1 MQNKYTFWKL
11 LKENYI
17 QIPIIQRDYAQG
29 RDEDKVIRIRDKF
42 LNTLYIIIEN
52 NDKSIDLD
60 FVYGKVEKIEDKSVF
75 IPLDG
80 QQRLTTLFLLHW
92 YLAPRDNEN
101 KIKEEYRNLLEKF
114 TYETRVTS
122 RDFCNELVN
131 GEVEINLNCKNI
143 DLLSDR
149 IKEEKW
155 FYESWLK
162 DPTIKS
168 MLKMLDA
175 IDSRFKG
182 KSDFFEKLITK
193 DENNAPITFQYLPLD
208 NFGLTDEL
216 YIKMNARGKTLTDFE
231 NFKANF
237 ERYLDKSDIHKMD
250 NIWTDLFWEYKTSK
264 DGYFFIDEKFLN
276 FFTNMTLNL
285 YVEKNEL
292 KVKKKIDDINIFDIY
307 ETVYEDKEN
316 MNRITIL
323 LDSLCNIVNT
333 DNPLYKYKEYFDVF
347 IGHKEEEKK
356 NDNELKLSYWHRAR
370 FYSLSLF
377 LIKYKTIDDSNIY
390 KLKKWLRVTFNL
402 INNHL
407 IQSPALFI
415 NVIKGLKKLSEDIDN
430 IYENLANKSTVLGF
444 NERQS
449 EEEILKASLILK
461 NNKWETL
468 IEDGEQHWYLNG
480 QIGFLLKYSFKDGD
494 TSIDLFKNYLE
505 KFKLLFTE
513 NILNNTKY
521 LIYRAL
527 LAKGDYF
534 PRIKSNYTFCSSE
547 TALRTKN
554 DNWFNVFNDINNLFE
569 NRSLIF
575 KELLDEIYL
584 EKDITISLENVINDF
599 NIKDWREG
607 FVKEPL
613 IIDYCKRM
621 QIRFENENDILL
633 LSKERTSGIHAEYYS
648 YWLYLELKNSFPN
661 KKIKYYSENSV
672 ESVKYLYLE
681 DEKIYISYACYNDV
695 WQYEKEQNEEF
706 QYFESKKELI
716 KSLNF

>member
-1 MQNKYTFWKL
+1 MQNNYTFWKL

-29 RDEDKVIRIRDKF
+29 RDEDKVVRIRDKF
-42 LNTLYIIIEN
+42 LNTLYTIIKN
-52 NDKSIDLD
+52 DDKSIDLD
-60 FVYGKVEKIEDKSVF
+60 FVYGKVETNEDKSVF

-92 YLAPRDNEN
+92 YLATRDNGN
-101 KIKEEYRNLLEKF
+101 KIKEEYKNLLEKF

-122 RDFCNELVN
+122 RDFCYELVN
-131 GEVEINLNCKNI
+131 AEVEIDLDCKNI

-193 DENNAPITFQYLPLD
+193 DENNTPITFQYLPLD

-237 ERYLDKSDIHKMD
+237 ERYLDKSDIYKMD

-307 ETVYEDKEN
+307 EIVYEDKEN
-316 MNRITIL
+316 VNRITIL
-323 LDSLCNIVNT
+323 LDSLCNIVNR

-390 KLKKWLRVTFNL
+390 KLRKWLRVTFNL
-402 INNHL
+402 INNQL
-407 IQSPALFI
+407 IQSTELFTNAI
-415 NVIKGLKKLSEDIDN
+415 RGLSKLSLHVDSL
-430 IYENLANKSTVLGF
+430 YEYLSKEVKLDGF
-444 NERQS
+444 NDRQS
-449 EEEILKASLILK
+449 REEILKAKLIIE
-461 NNKWETL
+461 NKEWETL
-468 IEDGEQHWYLNG
+468 FKKAEGHWYLNG
-480 QIGFLLKYSFKDGD
+480 QIGFLLNYSKKED
-494 TSIDLFKNYLE
+494 IYDLKLFVSYLE
-505 KFKLLFTE
+505 KFESLFKE
-513 NILNNTKY
+513 KILNDNLY
-521 LIYRAL
+521 LVQRAL
-527 LAKGDYF
+527 LTKGDYLAWN
-534 PRIKSNYTFCSSE
+534 KSNYSFCSNE
-547 TALRTKN
+547 VALRTKE
-554 DNWFNVFNDINNLFE
+554 DNWRKVFNPSFTT
-569 NRSLIF
+569 RVF
-575 KELLDEIYL
+575 KKLLDSIEI
-584 EKDITISLENVINDF
+584 EKDIKINLQDIINDF
-599 NIKDWREG
+599 DKKDWREG
-607 FVKEPL
+607 FIREPS
-613 IIDYCKRM
+613 IIDYCKKL
-621 QIRFENENDILL
+621 QIRFENQNDILL
-633 LSKERTSGIHAEYYS
+633 LSKERTSGLHAEYYS

-661 KKIKYYSENSV
+661 KKIKYYSKNSV
-672 ESVKYLYLE
+672 ESIKYLYLE
-681 DEKIYISYACYNDV
+681 DEKVYISYACYDNL
-695 WQYEKEQNEEF
+695 WQYKKEQNGEYE
-706 QYFESKKELI
+706 YFESKEKLI
-716 KSLNF
+716 ESLNL